1 MRRRWGKHWCVPLD
15 DSIDGWITRSIT
27 RSIAHLL
34 DAGIATAFAM
44 RTIPTPE
51 RVQQVYVVAPQTVES
66 IAFYQS
72 ISTRLSDK
80 VTLNLEVTH
89 GYGHG
94 PGTSSDVAATGPTA
108 PLPPLVSP
116 GLYIELV
123 GIYLGDADE
132 FMDELE
138 RLGVDESSPIPIS
151 RFRSGLK
158 ETTAADAQLE
168 LMGWENSGQLDDL
181 LKPYSN
187 ENTYYSYVSVF
198 LYEPLDEASIKILM
212 EAATWNTD
220 GSSLVYEFQSLGGGP
235 ERSAVA
241 RVGVTDTAFSH
252 RAAQFGLLMK
262 SNAREP
268 LVAGSLYGRMRE
280 AYDLLLQNIGNTPP
294 PVYVNMVD
302 IMLLKPS
309 ESYYGIPGNMANG
322 DATVERLTAL
332 ATVTNSNSTLTTI
345 QSL

>member
-1 MRRRWGKHWCVPLD
+1 
-15 DSIDGWITRSIT
+15 
-27 RSIAHLL
+27 
-34 DAGIATAFAM
+34 
-44 RTIPTPE
+44 
-51 RVQQVYVVAPQTVES
+51 
-66 IAFYQS
+66 
-72 ISTRLSDK
+72 
-80 VTLNLEVTH
+80 
-89 GYGHG
+89 
-94 PGTSSDVAATGPTA
+94 
-108 PLPPLVSP
+108 
-116 GLYIELV
+116 
-123 GIYLGDADE
+123 
-132 FMDELE
+132 
-138 RLGVDESSPIPIS
+138 VDESSPIPIS
-151 RFRSGLK
+151 SFRSGLK

-280 AYDLLLQNIGNTPP
+280 AYDLLLQNSGITPP

-302 IMLLKPS
+302 IMLRKPS

-345 QSL
+345 QPL